1 MTEKKIVTEKENG
14 PNKKM
19 IDTIMKNTEIR
30 LEVAKYHWNEWL
42 FVCKIDGMDI
52 CDSRVTFATE
62 NCSI

>member
-1 MTEKKIVTEKENG
+1 
-14 PNKKM
+14 M
-19 IDTIMKNTEIR
+19 IEAIMKNTKIR

-62 NCSI
+62 KHKYQ